1 MKITPDH
8 LARGAFIYIRQSTV
22 DQLANNHESRLRQYG
37 LADRARALGWTDVTV
52 IDDDLGRSGSGVS
65 RPGFE
70 RLLAAICEG
79 RVGAVFAIEA
89 SRLARNGRDWHTLI
103 EFCGLVGT
111 VIVDEDGTYEPR
123 HPNDRLLLGMKG
135 TMSELEL
142 SLLRARSM
150 EALKQKAR
158 RGELFFAVAVGY
170 VKVGRDKIEM
180 DPDLR
185 VREAIGLVFTRF
197 AEMQSIRQV
206 FLSLRGDQIA
216 LPYINSKN
224 SGQHQLLWKLPV
236 YATVN
241 NLLTNPVYAGAYA
254 FGRTGSRVMIENG
267 RKRILRGYR
276 KDRSDWAVL
285 LVDHHE
291 GYLSWPD
298 YERNQRLIADNANG
312 KGMMVRGAVRKG
324 EALLAGLLRCGHCGR
339 RLLVS
344 YNGTKGDV
352 GRYNCDATRSNP
364 GADPCISF
372 GALRVDEAVGAEIVR
387 LLQPLGVEAA
397 VHAITECE
405 HQSGEKQRQLEL
417 ALEQAR
423 YEAARARRQYD
434 TVDPDNRLV
443 AGELERRWNTALA
456 AVRALEE
463 ELEALLRQ
471 RPAALSA
478 EERQR
483 LLQMGADLEAAW
495 HHPAANAVTRK
506 RIVRVVLR
514 EVVARVEDDQI
525 QLLLHWQG
533 GDHTR
538 LTVRK
543 NRRGQTRWSVEPETM
558 ELIRACAR
566 LMPDKAIAGLLNR
579 TGKRTGRLNGWTQSR
594 VRSFRNTHGIA
605 VYADGEWAERGEVTL
620 TEAARMLNLNPLTV
634 LRQIHA
640 GIIPAEQ
647 YCKGAPWVI
656 KRRSIEDPDL
666 VERVKCAAKVRH
678 HQVQIRR
685 PLSSNDVARWAL

>member
-8 LARGAFIYIRQSTV
+8 LGRGAFIYIRQSTA
-22 DQLANNHESRLRQYG
+22 DQLANNHESRRRQYG
-37 LADRARALGWTDVTV
+37 LAERARTLGWTDVTV

-111 VIVDEDGTYEPR
+111 VIVDEDGIYEPR

-142 SLLRARSM
+142 SLLRARST

-158 RGELFFAVAVGY
+158 RGELFFTVAVGY
-170 VKVGRDKIEM
+170 IKVGRDKIEM

-185 VREAIGLVFTRF
+185 VREAIGLVFARF

-206 FLSLRGDQIA
+206 FLSLRADQIA
-216 LPYINSKN
+216 LPYIDSKS
-224 SGQHQLLWKLPV
+224 SGQHQLLWKPPV

-241 NLLTNPVYAGAYA
+241 NLLTNPVYAGAYV
-254 FGRTGSRVMIENG
+254 FGRTGSRMTIENG

-276 KDRSDWAVL
+276 KNRSDWAVL

-291 GYLSWPD
+291 GYLSWAD

-324 EALLAGLLRCGHCGR
+324 EALLVGLLRCGHCGR

-344 YNGTKGDV
+344 YNGTKGDI
-352 GRYNCDATRSNP
+352 GRYHCDATRSDL
-364 GADPCISF
+364 AAAPCISF
-372 GALRVDEAVGAEIVR
+372 GALRVDQAVGAEIVR
-387 LLQPLGVEAA
+387 LLQPLGVDAA
-397 VHAITECE
+397 VRAITDCE
-405 HQSGEKQRQLEL
+405 HQAGEKQRQLEL

-434 TVDPDNRLV
+434 AVDPDNRLV
-443 AGELERRWNTALA
+443 AGELERRWDAALA
-456 AVRALEE
+456 AVEVIE
-463 ELEALLRQ
+463 KELETLVRQ
-471 RPAALSA
+471 RPAALDA

-483 LLQMGADLEAAW
+483 LLQMGAELGAAW
-495 HHPAANAVTRK
+495 HHPAATAVTRK
-506 RIVRVVLR
+506 RLIRAVIR
-514 EVVARVEDDQI
+514 EVVARVEDDQV

-543 NRRGQTRWSVEPETM
+543 NRRGQTRWAVEPETV
-558 ELIRACAR
+558 ELIRTCAR
-566 LMPDKAIAGLLNR
+566 LMPDKAIAGMLNR
-579 TGKRTGRLNGWTQSR
+579 TRRRTGRLNGWTQSR
-594 VRSFRNTHGIA
+594 VRGFRNTHGIA
-605 VYADGEWAERGEVTL
+605 VYVDGEWAARGEVTL
-620 TEAARMLNLNPLTV
+620 TEAARMLDLSPMTV
-634 LRQIHA
+634 LRQIRA

-656 KRRSIEDPDL
+656 KRQDIENQP
-666 VERVKCAAKVRH
+666 RAKTECKG
-678 HQVQIRR
+678 
-685 PLSSNDVARWAL
+685 PSSSNPDQQTLIFQ

>member
-8 LARGAFIYIRQSTV
+8 LGRGAFIYIRQSTG
-22 DQLANNHESRLRQYG
+22 DQLANNHESRRRQYG
-37 LADRARALGWTDVTV
+37 LAERARTLGWTDVTV

-111 VIVDEDGTYEPR
+111 VIVDEDGIYEPR

-135 TMSELEL
+135 TMSEFEL
-142 SLLRARSM
+142 SLLRARST

-158 RGELFFAVAVGY
+158 RGELFFTVAVGY
-170 VKVGRDKIEM
+170 IKVGRDKIEM

-185 VREAIGLVFTRF
+185 VREAIGLVFARF

-206 FLSLRGDQIA
+206 FLSLRADQIA
-216 LPYINSKN
+216 LPYIDSKS
-224 SGQHQLLWKLPV
+224 SGHHQLLWKPPV
-236 YATVN
+236 HATVN
-241 NLLTNPVYAGAYA
+241 NLLTNPVYAGAYV
-254 FGRTGSRVMIENG
+254 FGRTGSRMTIENG

-276 KDRSDWAVL
+276 KNRSDWAVL

-291 GYLSWPD
+291 GYLSWAD

-324 EALLAGLLRCGHCGR
+324 EALLVGLLRCGHCGR

-344 YNGTKGDV
+344 YNGTKGDI
-352 GRYNCDATRSNP
+352 GRYHCDATRSDP
-364 GADPCISF
+364 AAAPCISF
-372 GALRVDEAVGAEIVR
+372 GALRVDQAVGAEIVR
-387 LLQPLGVEAA
+387 LLQPLGVDAA
-397 VHAITECE
+397 VRAITDCE
-405 HQSGEKQRQLEL
+405 HQAGEKQRQLEL

-434 TVDPDNRLV
+434 AVDPDNRLV
-443 AGELERRWNTALA
+443 AGELERRWDAALA
-456 AVRALEE
+456 AVEVIE
-463 ELEALLRQ
+463 KELETLVRQ
-471 RPAALSA
+471 RPAALDA

-495 HHPAANAVTRK
+495 HHPAAAAVTRK
-506 RIVRVVLR
+506 RLIRAVIR
-514 EVVARVEDDQI
+514 EVVARVEDDQV

-543 NRRGQTRWSVEPETM
+543 NRRGQTRWAVEPETVD
-558 ELIRACAR
+558 LIRTCAR
-566 LMPDKAIAGLLNR
+566 LMSDKAIAGMLNR

-594 VRSFRNTHGIA
+594 VRGFRNTHGIA
-605 VYADGEWAERGEVTL
+605 VYVDGEWAARGEVTL
-620 TEAARMLNLNPLTV
+620 TEAARMLDLSPMTV
-634 LRQIHA
+634 LRQIRA
-640 GIIPAEQ
+640 GIIRAEQ

-656 KRRSIEDPDL
+656 KRQNIENQPRAKT
-666 VERVKCAAKVRH
+666 ERKG
-678 HQVQIRR
+678 
-685 PLSSNDVARWAL
+685 PPSSNPGQQTLIFQ

>member
-1 MKITPDH
+1 
-8 LARGAFIYIRQSTV
+8 
-22 DQLANNHESRLRQYG
+22 
-37 LADRARALGWTDVTV
+37 
-52 IDDDLGRSGSGVS
+52 
-65 RPGFE
+65 
-70 RLLAAICEG
+70 
-79 RVGAVFAIEA
+79 VFAIEA

-111 VIVDEDGTYEPR
+111 VIVDEDGIYEPR

-142 SLLRARSM
+142 SLLRARST

-158 RGELFFAVAVGY
+158 RGELFFTVAVGY
-170 VKVGRDKIEM
+170 IKVGRDKIEM

-185 VREAIGLVFTRF
+185 VREAIGLVFARF

-206 FLSLRGDQIA
+206 FLSLRADQIA
-216 LPYINSKN
+216 LPYIDSKS
-224 SGQHQLLWKLPV
+224 SGQHQLLWKPPV
-236 YATVN
+236 YATVS
-241 NLLTNPVYAGAYA
+241 NLLTNPVYAGAYV
-254 FGRTGSRVMIENG
+254 FGRTGSRMTIENG

-276 KDRSDWAVL
+276 KNRSDWAVL

-291 GYLSWPD
+291 GYLSWAD

-324 EALLAGLLRCGHCGR
+324 EALLVGLLRCGHCGR

-344 YNGTKGDV
+344 YNGTKGDI
-352 GRYNCDATRSNP
+352 GRYHCDATRSNP
-364 GADPCISF
+364 AAAPCISF
-372 GALRVDEAVGAEIVR
+372 GALRVDQAVGAEIVR
-387 LLQPLGVEAA
+387 LLQPLGVDAA
-397 VHAITECE
+397 VRAITDCE
-405 HQSGEKQRQLEL
+405 HQAGEKQRQLEL

-434 TVDPDNRLV
+434 AVDPDNRLV
-443 AGELERRWNTALA
+443 AGELERRWNAALA
-456 AVRALEE
+456 AVDVLEK
-463 ELEALLRQ
+463 ELETLVRQ
-471 RPAALSA
+471 RPAALGA

-483 LLQMGADLEAAW
+483 LLQMGADLPAAW
-495 HHPAANAVTRK
+495 HHPAATAVTRK
-506 RIVRVVLR
+506 RLIRAVMR

-543 NRRGQTRWSVEPETM
+543 NRRGQTRWAVEPETM
-558 ELIRACAR
+558 DLIRTCAR
-566 LMPDKAIAGLLNR
+566 LMPDKAIAGMLNR

-594 VRSFRNTHGIA
+594 VRGFRNTHGIA
-605 VYADGEWAERGEVTL
+605 VYVYGEWAAREEVTL
-620 TEAARMLNLNPLTV
+620 TEAARILDLSPMTV
-634 LRQIHA
+634 LRRIRA
-640 GIIPAEQ
+640 GLIPAEQ

-656 KRRSIEDPDL
+656 KRQDIENQQ
-666 VERVKCAAKVRH
+666 RA
-678 HQVQIRR
+678 
-685 PLSSNDVARWAL
+685 

>member
-216 LPYINSKN
+216 LPCINSKN

-387 LLQPLGVEAA
+387 LLQPLGV
-397 VHAITECE
+397 
-405 HQSGEKQRQLEL
+405 
-417 ALEQAR
+417 
-423 YEAARARRQYD
+423 
-434 TVDPDNRLV
+434 
-443 AGELERRWNTALA
+443 
-456 AVRALEE
+456 
-463 ELEALLRQ
+463 
-471 RPAALSA
+471 
-478 EERQR
+478 
-483 LLQMGADLEAAW
+483 
-495 HHPAANAVTRK
+495 
-506 RIVRVVLR
+506 
-514 EVVARVEDDQI
+514 
-525 QLLLHWQG
+525 
-533 GDHTR
+533 
-538 LTVRK
+538 
-543 NRRGQTRWSVEPETM
+543 
-558 ELIRACAR
+558 
-566 LMPDKAIAGLLNR
+566 
-579 TGKRTGRLNGWTQSR
+579 
-594 VRSFRNTHGIA
+594 
-605 VYADGEWAERGEVTL
+605 
-620 TEAARMLNLNPLTV
+620 
-634 LRQIHA
+634 
-640 GIIPAEQ
+640 
-647 YCKGAPWVI
+647 
-656 KRRSIEDPDL
+656 
-666 VERVKCAAKVRH
+666 
-678 HQVQIRR
+678 
-685 PLSSNDVARWAL
+685 

>member
-434 TVDPDNRLV
+434 AVDPDNRLV

-666 VERVKCAAKVRH
+666 VERVKMCRKG
-678 HQVQIRR
+678 
-685 PLSSNDVARWAL
+685 PSSSNPDQKTLVFQ

>member
-8 LARGAFIYIRQSTV
+8 LGRGAFIYIRQSTA
-22 DQLANNHESRLRQYG
+22 DQLANNHESRRRQYG
-37 LADRARALGWTDVTV
+37 LAERARTLGWTDVTV

-111 VIVDEDGTYEPR
+111 VIVDEDGIYEPR

-142 SLLRARSM
+142 SLLRARST

-158 RGELFFAVAVGY
+158 RGELFFTVAVGY
-170 VKVGRDKIEM
+170 IKVGRDKIEM

-185 VREAIGLVFTRF
+185 VREAIGLVFARF

-206 FLSLRGDQIA
+206 FLSLRADQIA
-216 LPYINSKN
+216 LPYIDSKS
-224 SGQHQLLWKLPV
+224 SGQHQLLWKPPV

-254 FGRTGSRVMIENG
+254 FGRTGSRVTLENG

-276 KDRSDWAVL
+276 KNRSDWAVL

-291 GYLSWPD
+291 GYLSWAD

-324 EALLAGLLRCGHCGR
+324 EALLVGLLRCGHCGR

-344 YNGTKGDV
+344 YNGTKGDI
-352 GRYNCDATRSNP
+352 GRYHCDATRSDP
-364 GADPCISF
+364 AAAPCISF
-372 GALRVDEAVGAEIVR
+372 GALRVDQAVGAEIVR
-387 LLQPLGVEAA
+387 LLQPLGVDAA
-397 VHAITECE
+397 VRAIMDCE
-405 HQSGEKQRQLEL
+405 HQAGEKQRQLEL

-434 TVDPDNRLV
+434 AVDPDNRLV
-443 AGELERRWNTALA
+443 AGELERRWDAALA
-456 AVRALEE
+456 AVEVLEK
-463 ELEALLRQ
+463 ELETLARQ
-471 RPAALSA
+471 RPVALDA

-495 HHPAANAVTRK
+495 HHPAATAVTRK
-506 RIVRVVLR
+506 RLIRAVMR
-514 EVVARVEDDQI
+514 EVVARVEDDQV

-543 NRRGQTRWSVEPETM
+543 NRRGQTRWAVEPETVD
-558 ELIRACAR
+558 LIRTCAR
-566 LMPDKAIAGLLNR
+566 LMPDKAIAGMLNR

-594 VRSFRNTHGIA
+594 VRGFRNTHGIA
-605 VYADGEWAERGEVTL
+605 VYVEGEWAARGEVTL
-620 TEAARMLNLNPLTV
+620 TEAARMLDLSPMTV
-634 LRQIHA
+634 LRQIRA

-656 KRRSIEDPDL
+656 KRQDIENQPRAKT
-666 VERVKCAAKVRH
+666 ERKG
-678 HQVQIRR
+678 
-685 PLSSNDVARWAL
+685 PPSSNPGQQTLIFQ